1 MFSPRFVITNKILT
15 GLIELEKAVL
25 VTEMAPLQTDWE
37 FRLKQE
43 CLSRR
48 AYAVLRSSDSLLDSG
63 DVSKIVKDDP
73 GRDDKPA
80 EVALRVGVVAK
91 EKDVQ
96 RMMNW
101 LNANKLVGQTTYLT
115 SKFKQ
120 ESFGEKDLFLLNSLL
135 EERIVSQGDAGRYR
149 ENLSVEYSEIKSPPP
164 VEVKYQMEDL
174 FSWFGGVSKSEVH
187 PVIKAG
193 VMLLE
198 LMRIRPFEKDNLSS
212 SLFFA
217 GLVMASEGYGL
228 KELWSFEE
236 ELLKNRPK
244 FFEIFGVTVESGDLT
259 GWLEFVTK
267 SFSEAG
273 EKTKTKI
280 MNLVGDRPIF
290 KSEGGKVISLS
301 ERQIGI
307 MEEMTIQTE
316 MTIKEIRSIL
326 PMVSDDTILRDLK
339 DLIEKKLLKK
349 KGKTK
354 GAVYVLGKVKGFK

>member
-1 MFSPRFVITNKILT
+1 MFSPRFVVTNKILV

-25 VTEMAPLQTDWE
+25 IADMAPLQPDWE
-37 FRLKQE
+37 VRMKQE

-48 AYAVLRSSDSLLDSG
+48 AYAVLRFSDSQLDAG
-63 DVSKIVKDDP
+63 DVAKIIKDDP
-73 GRDDKPA
+73 GRDDKPTQ
-80 EVALRVGVVAK
+80 VALRAGVVAK

-96 RMMNW
+96 KVMNW
-101 LNANKLVGQTTYLT
+101 LNANKLVGQTIYLS

-120 ESFGEKDLFLLNSLL
+120 ERFGEKDLLLLNNLL
-135 EERIVSQGDAGRYR
+135 EERILNPTESGKYR
-149 ENLSVEYSEIKSPPP
+149 ESASKEYSEIKAPLP

-174 FSWFGGVSKSEVH
+174 FSWYAGVSKSEIH

-198 LMRIRPFEKDNLSS
+198 LMRIRSFEKDNLSC
-212 SLFFA
+212 SLFFT
-217 GLVMASEGYGL
+217 GLIMASEGYSL
-228 KELWSFEE
+228 RELWAFEE
-236 ELLKNRPK
+236 EILKNRPR
-244 FFEIFGVTVESGDLT
+244 FFELLGSSVESGDLT
-259 GWLEFVTK
+259 GWLEFLVK

-273 EKTKTKI
+273 EKTRTKI

-290 KSEGGKVISLS
+290 KSDGGKVISLS
-301 ERQIGI
+301 ERQISI
-307 MEEMTIQTE
+307 MEEMTVQAE
-316 MTIKEIRSIL
+316 MTIKEIRSVL

-354 GAVYVLGKVKGFK
+354 GAVYVLGKVRGFK